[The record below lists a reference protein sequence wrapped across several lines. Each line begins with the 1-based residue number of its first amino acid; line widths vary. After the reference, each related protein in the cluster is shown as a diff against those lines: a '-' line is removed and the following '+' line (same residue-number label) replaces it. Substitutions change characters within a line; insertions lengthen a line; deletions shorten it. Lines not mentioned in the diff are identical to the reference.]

1 MFAQLPLHRLL
12 IKALSGINFTHPTT
26 VQAKTIPLA
35 LDGCDLKVNAET
47 GSGKTLAYLLPI
59 FNRLLTTRQ
68 NNEGV
73 RALILLPTRE
83 LAQQIFAQ
91 CEILKKHTNLI
102 SCLVSG
108 GEDLEQQTI
117 SLLNNPNI
125 VVATTGRLIDH
136 LKLNIINL
144 SALDILV
151 LDEADRMLDMGF
163 SDDVLAIA
171 NACNAERQTLLFS
184 ATLNNKYLPSIVKK
198 IMREPDELIITAERA
213 APSNIHEQVM
223 LSDDDTHKI
232 KMVLW
237 LLANET
243 YEKAIVFTNSRDKAD
258 ALCGSL
264 TSNKQR
270 AAVLHGEVASAKRKR
285 VMTILREGH
294 VKVLIAT
301 DVASRGLDISGI
313 DLVIN
318 FDMPKRG
325 DIYTHRIGRSGRGAR
340 KGLAITLI
348 SPMEWNLKASVERYL
363 KRKFEPRTIAD
374 LKAKYTG
381 PKNVKTSGQAATK
394 KKKKK
399 KTMGDSKKR
408 IRNKDKK
415 RSKN

>member
-1 MFAQLPLHRLL
+1 M
-12 IKALSGINFTHPTT
+12 
-26 VQAKTIPLA
+26 
-35 LDGCDLKVNAET
+35 
-47 GSGKTLAYLLPI
+47 
-59 FNRLLTTRQ
+59 
-68 NNEGV
+68 
-73 RALILLPTRE
+73 LPTRE

-125 VVATTGRLIDH
+125 VVATTGRLIEH
-136 LKLNIINL
+136 LKLNIIDL

-171 NACNAERQTLLFS
+171 NACNTGRQTLLFS
-184 ATLNNKYLPSIVKK
+184 ATLNNKYLPSIVTK

-232 KMVLW
+232 KMLLW

-258 ALCGSL
+258 TLCGSL

-294 VKVLIAT
+294 VKVLVAT

-313 DLVIN
+313 DLVVN
-318 FDMPKRG
+318 FDMPKRA

-340 KGLAITLI
+340 KGLAISLI

-363 KRKFEPRTIAD
+363 KRKFEPRAIAD

-394 KKKKK
+394 KKKKRK
-399 KTMGDSKKR
+399 QWETA
-408 IRNKDKK
+408 
-415 RSKN
+415 KNE